1 MAKCLDR
8 LAYLALFGALM
19 GLFSGFF
26 GWLHPGFDTLA
37 HFRWHVGLAH
47 RGICLHLLFRRLKL
61 AAMTRAAGTVLT
73 ILASLP
79 GMPPRTMIA
88 SA

>member
-1 MAKCLDR
+1 VAKWLDR
-8 LAYLALFGALM
+8 LAYLALFGALRV
-19 GLFSGFF
+19 LLSGFF
-26 GWLHPGFDTLA
+26 GWLRPAFDTIA
-37 HFRWHVGLAH
+37 HCRWHAGLAH

-61 AAMTRAAGTVLT
+61 AAMTRAAGTFLT